1 MLTYFYLD
9 MFCDWHHGKLRFSD
23 IENYNIEDIQ
33 YDYCRYSFY
42 IVIFEFLDP
51 ENMVLDTKIINLREI
66 QVK

>member
-9 MFCDWHHGKLRFSD
+9 MLCDRHHGKLRFSD

-42 IVIFEFLDP
+42 VVIFEFLDP